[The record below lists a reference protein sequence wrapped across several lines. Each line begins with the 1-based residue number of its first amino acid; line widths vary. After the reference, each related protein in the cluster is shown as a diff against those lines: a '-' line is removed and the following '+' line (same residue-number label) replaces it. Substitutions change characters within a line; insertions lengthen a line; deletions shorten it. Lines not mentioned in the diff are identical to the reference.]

1 MGWLGELLRRIGAL
15 LRRRQLSA
23 ELEEEMRL
31 HLELLQEEKV
41 RNGTA
46 PEQARGAARRQFG
59 NTTLMK
65 EESQL
70 AWGWEWLEQFAQD
83 ASYGVRTMLRSPGI
97 TMVALLSL
105 ALGIGANTAI
115 FSLIDA
121 LMLRSL
127 PVKSPQELVIFG
139 SGLNNGISDA
149 FPNNELYSYP
159 FFREMQRRNDVFAD
173 VAAASSMLN
182 LVHGMVEGHAAPEPM
197 HIKLVSGS
205 YFPTV
210 GVQAL
215 LGRMLSEEDDRVK
228 DAHPVAVLNYGWWK
242 QNLGGDASVL
252 GKKLTIGATVFTV
265 VGVAP
270 PEFFGHQ
277 VGESPDM
284 WMPLAMQKEIPPGN
298 DGYTDS
304 MAESLHLI
312 ARLRPQVSAARAAA
326 NVDVL
331 YPQIL
336 RGLPNVPLTP
346 ENLKK
351 LETMRVELQ
360 SLARGF
366 SQLRVQFSEPL
377 KILMGV
383 VALVLLI
390 ACANI
395 ANLLLARSTAR
406 VRELAT
412 RQALGAGRARL
423 VRQLLTESLVLA
435 FAGGAL
441 GVGFAVVANRLL
453 LRMISEGSEAVRL
466 NIPLDLR
473 LLLFALGATVAT
485 ALLFGVMPA
494 LRATRIQVTSSLKE
508 GRSPVGMG
516 PRTHLAKLLIV
527 SQVSV
532 SLVLLTGAGLFLR
545 TFVNLARVDTGF
557 NREGVLLI
565 HLDPASA
572 GYRAGDA
579 RLNASYEQIEGR
591 LRALPGVHAASFS
604 LFTFDE
610 GTWNND
616 IWVHGYMNGHQDR
629 DVHHNVV
636 GNDYFEAMGIPVL
649 EGRAFEPRD
658 SASSQRVG
666 IISESVARNLFPEGS
681 PIGRHYGSH
690 DPQNADSTE
699 VIGVVKD
706 AKVHSVDEKTEYVDY
721 LSRTQ
726 IDFFFLND
734 LTVRYTGDPGT
745 VVSAIRQSIQD
756 VDRNLQISDVTTME
770 EQVAGSMPNQRLI
783 AQLSAFFGL
792 VAVFLSCIGIFGLMS
807 YAVTRRTNEIGIR
820 MALGGNRPEILW
832 LVMRESLFLVVT
844 GIAAGIPVTVA
855 GGRLVSSMLF
865 GVRAADP
872 VSLSAAVA
880 LLALVALL
888 AGYLPARRAS
898 LVEPMAAL
906 RHE

>member
-1 MGWLGELLRRIGAL
+1 MSWPGELARKIGAL
-15 LRRRQLSA
+15 LRRRRLGA

-31 HLELLQEEKV
+31 HVELRQEE
-41 RNGTA
+41 N
-46 PEQARGAARRQFG
+46 ARAGIGPTEARRAARRQFG
-59 NTTLMK
+59 NPPLWK
-65 EESQL
+65 EESQM
-70 AWGWEWLEQFAQD
+70 AWGWDWPEQFVQD
-83 ASYGVRTMLRSPGI
+83 AIYGVRAMLRSPGVTI
-97 TMVALLSL
+97 VALLSL

-139 SGLNNGISDA
+139 DGLNNGTSDA
-149 FPNNELYSYP
+149 FPNNQLYSYP
-159 FFREMQRRNDVFAD
+159 FFREMQKRNEVFSD
-173 VAAASSMLN
+173 VAAASSTLN
-182 LVHGMVEGHAAPEPM
+182 LAHGTVEGHSAPEAM

-205 YFPTV
+205 YFPTL
-210 GVQAL
+210 GVQAFI
-215 LGRMLSEEDDRVK
+215 GRTISEEDDRVK

-242 QNLGGDASVL
+242 QSMGGDRDVL

-298 DGYTDS
+298 DGYADS
-304 MAESLHLI
+304 MAESLHLL
-312 ARLRPQVSAARAAA
+312 ARLRPGVTAAQAAA

-331 YPQIL
+331 FQQIL
-336 RGLPNVPLTP
+336 RGLPNVPLTA

-351 LETMRVELQ
+351 LEAMRVDLQ

-366 SQLRVQFSEPL
+366 SRLRVQFSEPL

-412 RQALGAGRARL
+412 RQALGAKRSRL
-423 VRQLLTESLVLA
+423 IRQLLTESLVLA
-435 FAGGAL
+435 FAGGSL
-441 GVGFAVVANRLL
+441 GVGFAAVANRVL
-453 LRMISEGSEAVRL
+453 LRMISDSSDAVPL
-466 NIPLDLR
+466 NVPIDLR
-473 LLLFALGATVAT
+473 LFVFALGATVAT

-494 LRATRIQVTSSLKE
+494 LRATRIEVTSSLKE
-508 GRSPVGMG
+508 GRSPTGMG
-516 PRTHLAKLLIV
+516 SRTRLAKLLIV
-527 SQVSV
+527 SQVAV
-532 SLVLLTGAGLFLR
+532 SLVLLAGAGLFLR
-545 TFVNLARVDTGF
+545 TFVNLTRVDMGF
-557 NREGVLLI
+557 NREGLLLL

-572 GYRAGDA
+572 GYKPGDA
-579 RLNASYEQIEGR
+579 RLNAIYEQIEDR
-591 LRALPGVHAASFS
+591 LQTLPGVHAASFS

-616 IWVHGYMNGHQDR
+616 IWVEGYASGHQDR

-636 GNDYFEAMGIPVL
+636 GNEYFAAMGIPVL
-649 EGRAFEPRD
+649 EGRTFGSLD

-666 IISESVARNLFPEGS
+666 IISESVARSLFPEGS

-690 DPQNADSTE
+690 DSQNANSTE

-706 AKVHSVDEKTEYVDY
+706 VKVHGVDEETQYVDY
-721 LSRTQ
+721 LPRAQ
-726 IDFFFLND
+726 VDFFFLND
-734 LTVRYTGDPGT
+734 LTVRYTGDSGA
-745 VVSAIRQSIQD
+745 VVSAVRQRIRD
-756 VDRNLQISDVTTME
+756 VDRNLPISDVKTME

-783 AQLSAFFGL
+783 AQLSVFFGL
-792 VAVFLSCIGIFGLMS
+792 VALFLSCIGIFGLMS
-807 YAVTRRTNEIGIR
+807 YVVTRRTNELGIR
-820 MALGGNRPEILW
+820 MALGGQRSEMLW
-832 LVMRESLFLVVT
+832 LVMSESLFLVVL
-844 GIAAGIPVTVA
+844 GIALGLPMTVA

-865 GVRAADP
+865 GIGAADP
-872 VSLSAAVA
+872 VTLSAAVA
-880 LLALVALL
+880 LLALVAAL

-898 LVEPMAAL
+898 LAEPMAAL

>member
-1 MGWLGELLRRIGAL
+1 
-15 LRRRQLSA
+15 
-23 ELEEEMRL
+23 
-31 HLELLQEEKV
+31 
-41 RNGTA
+41 
-46 PEQARGAARRQFG
+46 
-59 NTTLMK
+59 
-65 EESQL
+65 
-70 AWGWEWLEQFAQD
+70 
-83 ASYGVRTMLRSPGI
+83 MLRSPGI
-97 TMVALLSL
+97 TAVALLSL

-127 PVKSPQELVIFG
+127 PVKNPQELVMLG
-139 SGLNNGISDA
+139 SGLNNGISDG

-159 FFREMQRRNDVFAD
+159 FFREMQTRNEVFTD

-182 LVHGMVEGHAAPEPM
+182 LVHGTVEGHSAPEAM

-210 GVQAL
+210 GVQPV
-215 LGRMLSEEDDRVK
+215 LGRMLGEEDDRIK
-228 DAHPVAVLNYGWWK
+228 DAYPVAVLNYGWWK
-242 QNLGGDASVL
+242 QSLGGDTNVL
-252 GKKLTIGATVFTV
+252 GKKLTIGSTVFTV
-265 VGVAP
+265 VGVAA

-298 DGYTDS
+298 DGYADS

-312 ARLRPQVSAARAAA
+312 ARLRPGVSRAQASA

-331 YPQIL
+331 FQQIL
-336 RGLPNVPLTP
+336 RGLPNVPLTE
-346 ENLKK
+346 ENLRK
-351 LETMRVELQ
+351 LEVMRVDLQ
-360 SLARGF
+360 SLATGF
-366 SQLRVQFSEPL
+366 SMLRVQFSEPL

-412 RQALGAGRARL
+412 RQALGAKRSRL
-423 VRQLLTESLVLA
+423 IRQLLTESLVLA
-435 FAGGAL
+435 LTGGAL

-453 LRMISEGSEAVRL
+453 LRMLSGSGETIPL
-466 NIPLDLR
+466 NLPLDLR
-473 LLLFALGATVAT
+473 LLVFALGATVAT
-485 ALLFGVMPA
+485 ALLFGVLPA
-494 LRATRIQVTSSLKE
+494 LRATRIELTNSLKE
-508 GRSPVGMG
+508 GRSPTGMG
-516 PRTHLAKLLIV
+516 TQPSLARLLIV
-527 SQVSV
+527 SQVAV

-557 NREGVLLI
+557 NREGVLLL

-572 GYRAGDA
+572 NYKAGDP
-579 RLNASYEQIEGR
+579 RLNAAYEQIESR
-591 LRALPGVHAASFS
+591 LRALPGVNAASFS

-616 IWVHGYMNGHQDR
+616 IWVHGYMDGHQNR

-636 GNDYFEAMGIPVL
+636 SNDYFAAMGIPL
-649 EGRAFEPRD
+649 LQGRTFEPRD

-690 DPQNADSTE
+690 DAKNADSTE

-706 AKVHSVDEKTEYVDY
+706 AKVHSVDERTEYVDY
-721 LSRTQ
+721 LSRAQ
-726 IDFFFLND
+726 VDFFFLND
-734 LTVRYTGDPGT
+734 LAVRYKGDSSA
-745 VVSAIRQSIQD
+745 VVSAIRQAIRD
-756 VDRNLQISDVTTME
+756 VDRNLPISNVTTME
-770 EQVAGSMPNQRLI
+770 EQVADSMPNQRII
-783 AQLSAFFGL
+783 AQLSAFFGM

-807 YAVTRRTNEIGIR
+807 YVVTRRTNEIGIR
-820 MALGGNRPEILW
+820 MALGGNRTGILW
-832 LVMRESLFLVVT
+832 LVMREGLLLVVI
-844 GIAAGIPVTVA
+844 GIGAGIPLAVV

-865 GVRAADP
+865 GVRAVDAL
-872 VSLSAAVA
+872 SLSAAIA
-880 LLALVALL
+880 LLALVAVL

>member
-1 MGWLGELLRRIGAL
+1 MGRLGELRRRIGAL
-15 LRRRQLSA
+15 LRRGKLGA

-31 HLELLQEEKV
+31 HLELLREEKV
-41 RNGTA
+41 RTGMA
-46 PEQARGAARRQFG
+46 PAEARLAAQRQFG
-59 NTTLMK
+59 NTTLQK
-65 EESQL
+65 EESAM
-70 AWGWEWLEQFAQD
+70 AWGWGWLEQIAQD
-83 ASYGVRTMLRSPGI
+83 TVYGLRAMLRSPGI
-97 TMVALLSL
+97 TLVALLSL

-127 PVKSPQELVIFG
+127 PVKNPQELVIFG
-139 SGLNNGISDA
+139 SGLDNGISDA

-159 FFREMQRRNDVFAD
+159 FFREMQKRNEVFAD

-182 LVHGMVEGHAAPEPM
+182 LVHGTVEGHLAPEPM

-205 YFPTV
+205 YFPTM
-210 GVQAL
+210 GVPAL
-215 LGRMLSEEDDRVK
+215 IGRTLGLADDQVK

-242 QNLGGDASVL
+242 QSLSGDRNVV
-252 GKKLTIGATVFTV
+252 GKKLTIGFTVFTV

-270 PEFFGHQ
+270 PGFFGHQ

-284 WMPLAMQKEIPPGN
+284 WMPLSMQKEIPPGN
-298 DGYTDS
+298 DGYADS
-304 MAESLHLI
+304 MAESLHLM
-312 ARLRPQVSAARAAA
+312 ARLRPEVSARQAAVQ
-326 NVDVL
+326 VDVL
-331 YPQIL
+331 FPQIL

-351 LETMRVELQ
+351 LETMRVELR

-366 SQLRVQFSEPL
+366 SLLRVQFAEPL

-412 RQALGAGRARL
+412 RQALGAQRSRL
-423 VRQLLTESLVLA
+423 IRQLLTESLVLA
-435 FAGGAL
+435 LAGGAL
-441 GVGFAVVANRLL
+441 GIGFAVGANRIL
-453 LRMISEGSEAVRL
+453 LRMISEGGEAALRV
-466 NIPLDLR
+466 PLDLR
-473 LLLFALGATVAT
+473 LLLFALSATIAT
-485 ALLFGVMPA
+485 ALLFGIMPA
-494 LRATRIQVTSSLKE
+494 LRATRIQLTASLKE
-508 GRSPVGMG
+508 GRSPASMG
-516 PRTHLAKLLIV
+516 ARTPLAKLLII
-527 SQVSV
+527 SQVAV

-557 NREGVLLI
+557 NREGVLLV

-572 GYRAGDA
+572 GYKAGDA
-579 RLNASYEQIEGR
+579 RLNAAYQQIEDR
-591 LRALPGVHAASFS
+591 LHTLPGVDAASFS

-616 IWVHGYMNGHQDR
+616 IWVRGYMDGHQNR

-636 GNDYFEAMGIPVL
+636 GNDYFLAMGIPVL
-649 EGRAFEPRD
+649 EGRTFELRD
-658 SASSQRVG
+658 SASSERVG
-666 IISESVARNLFPEGS
+666 IISDSMARNLFPEGS

-690 DPQNADSTE
+690 DPQNADSIE

-706 AKVHSVDEKTEYVDY
+706 VKVHGVDEKTQYVDY
-721 LSRTQ
+721 LSRAQ
-726 IDFFFLND
+726 VGFFFLND
-734 LTVRYTGDPGT
+734 LAVRYTGNPEA
-745 VVSAIRQSIQD
+745 VVGAIRQSIRD
-756 VDRNLQISDVTTME
+756 IDRNLPISDVTTME

-807 YAVTRRTNEIGIR
+807 YLVTRRTNEIGVR
-820 MALGGNRPEILW
+820 MALGGKRPDILW

-844 GIAAGIPVTVA
+844 GIAAGIPMTVA

-872 VSLSAAVA
+872 LSLGAAVV
-880 LLALVALL
+880 LLAMVAAL

-898 LVEPMAAL
+898 FVDPMTAL

>member
-1 MGWLGELLRRIGAL
+1 MSRPGDVMRRIGAL
-15 LRRRQLSA
+15 LRRGRLGA

-41 RNGTA
+41 RTGMA
-46 PEQARGAARRQFG
+46 PAEARRAAQRQFG
-59 NTTLMK
+59 NTTLMR
-65 EESQL
+65 EESAM
-70 AWGWEWLEQFAQD
+70 AWGWGWLEQITQD
-83 ASYGVRTMLRSPGI
+83 TIYGLRAMLRSPGI
-97 TMVALLSL
+97 TLVALLSL

-127 PVKSPQELVIFG
+127 PVKNPQELVIFG
-139 SGLNNGISDA
+139 SGMNNGISDS

-159 FFREMQRRNDVFAD
+159 FFREIQKRNEVFAD

-182 LVHGMVEGHAAPEPM
+182 LVHGRVEGHLAPEPM

-205 YFPTV
+205 YFATV

-215 LGRMLSEEDDRVK
+215 IGRTLSEADDQVK
-228 DAHPVAVLNYGWWK
+228 DAHPVAVLNYGWWR
-242 QNLGGDASVL
+242 QSLSGDRNVL

-270 PEFFGHQ
+270 PGFFGHQ

-298 DGYTDS
+298 DGYADS
-304 MAESLHLI
+304 MSESLHLI
-312 ARLRPQVSAARAAA
+312 ARLRPEVSASQAAVH
-326 NVDVL
+326 VDVL
-331 YPQIL
+331 FPQIL

-351 LETMRVELQ
+351 LETMRVQLQ

-412 RQALGAGRARL
+412 RQALGAQRSRL
-423 VRQLLTESLVLA
+423 IRQLLTESLVLA
-435 FAGGAL
+435 LAGGAL
-441 GVGFAVVANRLL
+441 GIGFAVGANRIL
-453 LRMISEGSEAVRL
+453 LRMISDSGEAVPL
-466 NIPLDLR
+466 NVSLDLR
-473 LLLFALGATVAT
+473 LLLFALGATIAT
-485 ALLFGVMPA
+485 ALLFGIMPA
-494 LRATRIQVTSSLKE
+494 LRATRIQLTSSLKE
-508 GRSPVGMG
+508 GRSPAGMG
-516 PRTHLAKLLIV
+516 ARTPLAKLLII
-527 SQVSV
+527 SQVAV

-557 NREGVLLI
+557 NREGVLLL

-572 GYRAGDA
+572 GYQAGDA
-579 RLNASYEQIEGR
+579 RLNAAYQQIEDR
-591 LRALPGVHAASFS
+591 LRTLPGVHAASFS
-604 LFTFDE
+604 LFTFAE

-616 IWVHGYMNGHQDR
+616 IWVRGYMDGHQDR

-636 GNDYFEAMGIPVL
+636 GNDYFAAMGIPVL
-649 EGRAFEPRD
+649 EGRTFELRD

-666 IISESVARNLFPEGS
+666 IISDSMARNLFPEGS

-706 AKVHSVDEKTEYVDY
+706 AKVHGVDEKTQYVDY
-721 LSRTQ
+721 LSRAQ

-734 LTVRYTGDPGT
+734 LTVRYTGNSET
-745 VVSAIRQSIQD
+745 VASAIRQSIRD
-756 VDRNLQISDVTTME
+756 VDRNLPISDVTTME

-807 YAVTRRTNEIGIR
+807 YVVTRRTNEIGVR
-820 MALGGNRPEILW
+820 MALGGKRPDILW
-832 LVMRESLFLVVT
+832 LVMRESLFLVVI
-844 GIAAGIPVTVA
+844 GIAAGIPMTVA

-872 VSLSAAVA
+872 LSLSAAVA
-880 LLALVALL
+880 LLAMVAAL

-898 LVEPMAAL
+898 FVDPMTAL